1 MVHHQSQGASH
12 VLLDRSWF
20 FLLLLYFHLKVCF
33 LLIFSFTRNEKRKP
47 DPRKKM
53 PEKPQACLFLIV
65 IAAFASPITGTQL
78 PYEVLDSIIELT
90 DTDDDYRDLN
100 RVNVSD
106 VLGPTRP
113 IYRLD
118 LGTDYVAYYEI
129 DTGSDYVVLSSGHKT
144 GDFREV
150 ESGPDPRPTDVVI
163 QQAQENGQQ
172 CEKFYRLSPLGLIM
186 CENGNGTVVAASYNW
201 TNNDPQVGLL

>member
-1 MVHHQSQGASH
+1 
-12 VLLDRSWF
+12 
-20 FLLLLYFHLKVCF
+20 
-33 LLIFSFTRNEKRKP
+33 
-47 DPRKKM
+47 M

-106 VLGPTRP
+106 VLGLTRP

-118 LGTDYVAYYEI
+118 LDKDYVAYYTKLTPGVTTLCCLPATKQEI
-129 DTGSDYVVLSSGHKT
+129 
-144 GDFREV
+144 F
-150 ESGPDPRPTDVVI
+150 
-163 QQAQENGQQ
+163 
-172 CEKFYRLSPLGLIM
+172 EKLRVDQTQSQPM
-186 CENGNGTVVAASYNW
+186 W
-201 TNNDPQVGLL
+201 